1 MECQLETLK
10 TEFSIIKEN
19 ISIISENS
27 ISIKSKIEK
36 LKRVYSEMISSN
48 CHRKIFLFCLES
60 FNFQIK
66 SFSVD
71 TENIRNSL
79 LLIINRI
86 YCDYYKL
93 LNLIIGMF
101 NESKNT
107 LPSTIKEHPA
117 YDNLN
122 PLFEYCHSDIFDV
135 HEDVCVLIEN
145 TIGIYNKNQLTIDS
159 YTSKSQTGICILN
172 FIKTLE
178 YDNSVLKDKIQLYL
192 NYMDFFKNTQIKYL
206 RKLVRKMES
215 LKKEIDD
222 EIEIDDDIPPEPNVT
237 MSVVESNA
245 TMSVVEP
252 NVTMSVVEIPVVK
265 EKPIKKEKEKM
276 IVKTIVK
283 EKEKLIAKEKEKTI
297 VKEKPK
303 SKVKGIHKNDNDVN
317 LAIVSEVPNIDDI
330 VPNADVVVPNT
341 DDIVPNA
348 DVVVPNA
355 DDIVPNTDVV
365 VPNTDE

>member
-1 MECQLETLK
+1 MEYQLETLK

-19 ISIISENS
+19 IRIISENS
-27 ISIKSKIEK
+27 TSIKSKIEK

-107 LPSTIKEHPA
+107 LPSTIKERPA

-122 PLFEYCHSDIFDV
+122 PLFEYRHSDVFDV
-135 HEDVCVLIEN
+135 HDDVCMLIEKVIGMYN
-145 TIGIYNKNQLTIDS
+145 TNQSIIDS

-192 NYMDFFKNTQIKYL
+192 NYMDFFKNTQIKHL
-206 RKLVRKMES
+206 GKLVRKMES
-215 LKKEIDD
+215 LKTEIDD
-222 EIEIDDDIPPEPNVT
+222 EIEIDDDIPPEPIVT
-237 MSVVESNA
+237 AM
-245 TMSVVEP
+245 EP
-252 NVTMSVVEIPVVK
+252 NIVMTVVEIPVAK
-265 EKPIKKEKEKM
+265 EKPIKKEKEKT

-297 VKEKPK
+297 VKEKLK
-303 SKVKGIHKNDNDVN
+303 SKVKDVHKNDNDLN
-317 LAIVSEVPNIDDI
+317 LAIASEVPVSDVVVDVIPNTDDV

-341 DDIVPNA
+341 DVVVPNT
-348 DVVVPNA
+348 DVVVPNT
-355 DDIVPNTDVV
+355 DVVVPNTDVV